1 MREDLSFKPPGSVL
15 AGEKLENPGRFRA
28 KLCLGLL
35 LAGFVAIGVKLA
47 TIHLLRHDFWV
58 RYVNDQRKSAIV
70 IYPKR
75 GTIYDCNR
83 RPLATSIEQ
92 EVLCVAPSRVTD
104 VANLAKAIS
113 PYAKMRAKKIADKIH
128 STKLQLVYLRRGLDF
143 KTVKEINAKKLE
155 GIEFR
160 SEITRHYPN
169 GSHASNLIGF
179 ANLENKGLEGIE
191 YKYDSHLAGEAGK
204 QIVIKDNSRREIAV
218 LAQLVKEAR
227 DGGDI
232 VLTIDEY
239 IQHTTEKALD
249 EIVRSFSPESALA
262 IVVEPKTGKVL
273 AMACRPTFDPN
284 EPSSYKPHRLRNR
297 VITDAFEP
305 GSAFKAI
312 AAASALERNV
322 ITPRSHV
329 YCELGSM
336 RFHRHTYND
345 VHPLADVTFA
355 DVIAQSSNI
364 GMIKVT
370 NLLSPEYFYGRIK
383 AFGFGNPTGI
393 DLPGESPGIV
403 HHPSQ
408 WSRLSMG
415 SLPIGQEIG
424 VTALQLA
431 MAYSAIANEGKL
443 MRPFV
448 ISKILAPD
456 GTILKETMPEVVRT
470 VIRPETAQT
479 LTKLLE
485 LVITSGTGTEAR
497 IAGYRCAGKTGTA
510 QKANPVAGGYYRDK
524 HVAVFSGFL
533 PADDPAACITIVV
546 DSPRGK
552 KYYGGQV
559 AAPAFRDIG
568 REIMN
573 HLEFP
578 PTELADEPEP
588 QRPAPRQNVPPP
600 EDDKAPLLIAEA
612 DGVPIMPDVRGMTM
626 TQIIELLSEY
636 SLRLEFEGSGVAFRQ
651 NPRAGNRL
659 TKGQRCQIAF
669 RRVDSE

>member
-28 KLCLGLL
+28 ALCLAVLL
-35 LAGFVAIGVKLA
+35 IAFTAIGVKLA
-47 TIHLLRHDFWV
+47 IIQFLRHDFWV
-58 RYVNDQRKSAIV
+58 HYVNDQRKSAIV

-83 RPLATSIEQ
+83 RPLATSVEQ
-92 EVLCVAPSRVTD
+92 EVLCVAPPHVTD
-104 VANLAKAIS
+104 VVALAKTLS
-113 PYAKMRAKKIADKIH
+113 PYAKMPTKRIADKIRN
-128 STKLQLVYLRRGLDF
+128 TKLQLVYLRRGLDF
-143 KTVKEINAKKLE
+143 KTVKEIEGKRLE
-155 GIEFR
+155 GVEFR

-204 QIVIKDNSRREIAV
+204 QIVIRDNSRREIAV

-239 IQHTTEKALD
+239 IQHTIEKALD
-249 EIVRSFSPESALA
+249 EIVGSFSPESALA
-262 IVVEPKTGKVL
+262 LVVEPKTGKVL

-284 EPSSYKPHRLRNR
+284 EPTSYQPHGLRNR
-297 VITDAFEP
+297 IVTDVFEP

-322 ITPRSHV
+322 ITPKSHV

-336 RFHRHTYND
+336 RFHGHTYND

-370 NLLSPEYFYGRIK
+370 NLLTPEYFYACIK
-383 AFGFGNPTGI
+383 AFGFGNPSKI
-393 DLPGESPGIV
+393 DLPGESPGILYP
-403 HHPSQ
+403 PSR

-431 MAYSAIANEGKL
+431 MAYSAIANGGNL

-448 ISKILAPD
+448 VSKIIAPD
-456 GTILKETMPEVVRT
+456 GTILEETEPEIVRT

-485 LVITSGTGTEAR
+485 RVITSGTGTEAR
-497 IAGYRCAGKTGTA
+497 IPGYRCAGKTGTA
-510 QKANPVAGGYYRDK
+510 QKTNPATGEYYHDK
-524 HVAVFSGFL
+524 YVAVFCGFL
-533 PADDPAACITIVV
+533 PANDPAACITIVV

-559 AAPAFRDIG
+559 AAPAFREIG

-573 HLEFP
+573 HLEIP
-578 PTELADEPEP
+578 PTELDDETEP
-588 QRPAPRQNVPPP
+588 QRPAPRLAAPRP
-600 EDDKAPLLIAEA
+600 EDHKEILLIAEV
-612 DGVPIMPDVRGMTM
+612 DGVPLMPDVRGLTM
-626 TQIIELLSEY
+626 TEILDLLSEY
-636 SLRLEFEGSGVAFRQ
+636 SLCVEFEGSGVAFRQ
-651 NPRAGNRL
+651 SPTAGNSL
-659 TKGQRCQIAF
+659 GKGQMCHVAF
-669 RRVDSE
+669 RRLDGE